1 MKHWLVFVG
10 IPGSW
15 IMIISPILSSRT
27 PYTLQLDML
36 WEISLLFL
44 GESSINKPF
53 SIAMPDYIPGLQRVI
68 INQQGSAATAQVW
81 S

>member
-1 MKHWLVFVG
+1 MENL
-10 IPGSW
+10 I
-15 IMIISPILSSRT
+15 ILS
-27 PYTLQLDML
+27 
-36 WEISLLFL
+36 

-53 SIAMPDYIPGLQRVI
+53 SIAMPDCIPGLQRAI

>member
-1 MKHWLVFVG
+1 MENL
-10 IPGSW
+10 
-15 IMIISPILSSRT
+15 III
-27 PYTLQLDML
+27 
-36 WEISLLFL
+36 L